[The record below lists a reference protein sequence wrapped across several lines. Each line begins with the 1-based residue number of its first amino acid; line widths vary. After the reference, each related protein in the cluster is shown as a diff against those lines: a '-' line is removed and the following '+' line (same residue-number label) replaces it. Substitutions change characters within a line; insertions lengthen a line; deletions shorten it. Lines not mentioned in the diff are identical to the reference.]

1 MDSYVWTFHFDVVSG
16 GEGRLRGRTMILART
31 SSRRLIL
38 KNNNEKET
46 VQNIKQVKT
55 NFSQGRKEEKMSSN
69 LNFLSS
75 PSPYPSEPQQ

>member
-46 VQNIKQVKT
+46 VQNITQVKT

-69 LNFLSS
+69 LNLLSS

>member
-1 MDSYVWTFHFDVVSG
+1 
-16 GEGRLRGRTMILART
+16 MILART
-31 SSRRLIL
+31 SSRHLIL

-55 NFSQGRKEEKMSSN
+55 IFSQGRKEEKMSSN
-69 LNFLSS
+69 LNLLSS